1 MAKLAILALA
11 LASLVAFTSV
21 TALRTTI
28 TTTAIGVGDFIFAD
42 EEQQTCHRQVQK
54 EWVRDCKKYLT
65 KSSPYAGDVLKMP
78 VMDPRQEQEQEHLF
92 ECCEELR
99 GVDEECQ
106 CKAVRLAFRLAQ
118 REQQSA
124 HRAGGE
130 HQQQHLLKKAQNIPS
145 ECHLRVKECSI
156 TSLMF

>member
-1 MAKLAILALA
+1 MCGL
-11 LASLVAFTSV
+11 SM
-21 TALRTTI
+21 
-28 TTTAIGVGDFIFAD
+28 
-42 EEQQTCHRQVQK
+42 Q
-54 EWVRDCKKYLT
+54 VRDCKKYLT

-92 ECCEELR
+92 DCCEELR

-118 REQQSA
+118 REQQSG
-124 HRAGGE
+124 HRVGDE
-130 HQQQHLLKKAQNIPS
+130 HQQRHLLKKAQNIPS

-156 TSLMF
+156 TSLML